1 MKESLIFSPIT
12 PDELA
17 RLIATTV
24 RAELDARTPTAVP
37 PAEVLLTRKEAAQL
51 LGITLPTLRQYTRRG
66 HVTGYRI
73 GTRVRYRRNEVLNDL
88 KRIRTAKQARG

>member
-1 MKESLIFSPIT
+1 MDQLILSPV
-12 PDELA
+12 PLA
-17 RLIATTV
+17 DLVGEIIKAV
-24 RAELDARTPTAVP
+24 RTELDARTPHATP
-37 PAEVLLTRKEAAQL
+37 PPEVLLTRVEAAQL

-88 KRIRTAKQARG
+88 RRIRTAKQARG